1 VTVSVFGSRS
11 FGPSFAALWWFYF
24 LSFVAGFLLFPV
36 VPLHLRALGAAIA
49 ESGRFQSAF
58 WFGSGLGC
66 LLSGPLGDRIG
77 QRPLL
82 SASTLAAAGFFV
94 IYAFLPTRWAFFLL
108 APLHGLMWSALRT
121 GALAWVGGSIPAER
135 RGEGLALFG
144 MAAPAGVAIGPLL
157 GIWLYPRVGFQAIC
171 LGFAVLL
178 LGLFLVI
185 RNLPGGER
193 AATRPRRGLGWPE
206 PWVLVPA
213 LILFL
218 LCLGDGPMA
227 PYSAQEAR
235 GLGLYWPS
243 AYLTCLAVGMVGMRL
258 LLGLSGRLAAPARL
272 IPWML
277 ATAFLGNLL
286 LAVAPGGQARHL
298 FSGLIY
304 GAGFGM
310 TQTLMFT
317 HVIGRAKA
325 DSHGAAVGA
334 LYFAFDAG
342 IALGSLGL
350 GWVMQASGFRWGWGL
365 GALLV
370 LPAILLSVNLNAR
383 PETPR

>member
-1 VTVSVFGSRS
+1 MSASSPRS
-11 FGPSFAALWWFYF
+11 FGPSFVALWWFYF

-36 VPLHLRALGAAIA
+36 VPLHLRGMGAAIA

-58 WFGSGLGC
+58 WFGSGMGC

-82 SASTLAAAGFFV
+82 SGSTLAAAGFFV
-94 IYAFLPTRWAFFLL
+94 AYAFLPVRWAFFLL
-108 APLHGLMWSALRT
+108 APIHGLMWSALRT
-121 GALAWVGGSIPAER
+121 GALAWVGGALSAER
-135 RGEGLALFG
+135 RGKGLALFG
-144 MAAPAGVAIGPLL
+144 MAAPAGVAVGPLL
-157 GIWLYPRVGFQAIC
+157 GIWLYPRVGFQVIC
-171 LGFAVLL
+171 LVFAAVL
-178 LGLFLVI
+178 LGLFVVV
-185 RNLPGGER
+185 RRLPGGER
-193 AATRPRRGLGWPE
+193 VAAPSRRGLGWPE
-206 PWVLVPA
+206 PWVFGPA

-227 PYSAQEAR
+227 PYSAQEAK
-235 GLGLYWPS
+235 GLGLFWPS
-243 AYLTCLAVGMVGMRL
+243 AYLTCFAVGMVGMRM
-258 LLGLSGRLAAPARL
+258 LLGLSGRQVAPARQ

-277 ATAFLGNLL
+277 GLAFLGNLL
-286 LAVAPGGQARHL
+286 LAVAPGGQGRHL
-298 FSGLIY
+298 SSGLVY

-317 HVIGRAKA
+317 HVIGQSKPDR
-325 DSHGAAVGA
+325 HGATVGA

-350 GWVMQASGFRWGWGL
+350 GWVMQVAGFRQGWGL

-370 LPAILLSVNLNAR
+370 LPAILLSLRLKERQAGVA
-383 PETPR
+383 

>member
-1 VTVSVFGSRS
+1 VKVSASSSRS
-11 FGPSFAALWWFYF
+11 FGPSFVALWWFYF

-49 ESGRFQSAF
+49 ESGRFQAAF

-82 SASTLAAAGFFV
+82 SAATLAAAGFFV
-94 IYAFLPTRWAFFLL
+94 VYAFLPTRWAFFLL

-121 GALAWVGGSIPAER
+121 GALAWVGGSLPPER

-157 GIWLYPRVGFQAIC
+157 GLWLYPKVGFQAIC
-171 LGFAVLL
+171 LGFTVLL
-178 LGLFLVI
+178 LGLFLMI

-193 AATRPRRGLGWPE
+193 VASRPRRGLGWPE

-235 GLGLYWPS
+235 GLGFFWPS
-243 AYLTCLAVGMVGMRL
+243 AYLTCLAGGMVGMRL

-286 LAVAPGGQARHL
+286 LALAPGGQARHVA
-298 FSGLIY
+298 SGLIY

-310 TQTLMFT
+310 TQTLVFT
-317 HVIGRAKA
+317 HVIGRAKVEG
-325 DSHGAAVGA
+325 HGAAVGA

-370 LPAILLSVNLNAR
+370 LPAILLSLRLNAR
-383 PETPR
+383 QETPG

>member
-1 VTVSVFGSRS
+1 MSAPGTRS
-11 FGPSFAALWWFYF
+11 FGPSFTALWWFYF

-36 VPLHLRALGAAIA
+36 VPLHLRDLGAALA

-58 WFGSGLGC
+58 WLGSGLGC
-66 LLSGPLGDRIG
+66 LVSGPLGDRVG

-82 SASTLAAAGFFV
+82 SWATLAAAGFFV
-94 IYAFLPTRWAFFLL
+94 AYAFLPVRWAFFLL

-121 GALAWVGGSIPAER
+121 GALAWVGGSLIPER

-157 GIWLYPRVGFQAIC
+157 GVWLYPRVGFQAIC
-171 LGFAVLL
+171 LAFAAVLV
-178 LGLFLVI
+178 GLFLVV

-193 AATRPRRGLGWPE
+193 VRTAEPRKGLGWPD
-206 PWVLVPA
+206 PWVIGPA

-243 AYLTCLAVGMVGMRL
+243 AYLTCFAIGMVGMRL
-258 LLGLSGRLAAPARL
+258 LLGLSGRRVAPARL

-277 ATAFLGNLL
+277 ALALLGNLL
-286 LAVAPGGQARHL
+286 LGVAPGGQARHIL
-298 FSGLIY
+298 AGLLY
-304 GAGFGM
+304 GSGFGM
-310 TQTLMFT
+310 SQTLMFT
-317 HVIGRAKA
+317 HVIGRSKA
-325 DSHGAAVGA
+325 DRHGAAVGA

-350 GWVMQASGFRWGWGL
+350 GWVMQAAGFRWGWTL

-370 LPAILLSVNLNAR
+370 VPAVLLSLR
-383 PETPR
+383 LKEPETAVG

>member
-1 VTVSVFGSRS
+1 MGTSGTRS
-11 FGPSFAALWWFYF
+11 FGPSFRALWWFYF

-82 SASTLAAAGFFV
+82 SASTLAAAGFFAV
-94 IYAFLPTRWAFFLL
+94 YAFLPTRWAFFML

-121 GALAWVGGSIPAER
+121 GALAWVGGAIPAER

-157 GIWLYPRVGFQAIC
+157 GLWLYPKVGFQAIC
-171 LGFAVLL
+171 LTFAVLL
-178 LGLFLVI
+178 LGLFAVI

-193 AATRPRRGLGWPE
+193 VDAGPRRGLGWPE

-213 LILFL
+213 FIVFL

-235 GLGLYWPS
+235 GLGFFWPS

-258 LLGLSGRLAAPARL
+258 LLGLSGRRVVPARL

-286 LAVAPGGQARHL
+286 LAAAPGGQARHVV
-298 FSGLIY
+298 SGLVY

-325 DSHGAAVGA
+325 DAHGAAVGA

-365 GALLV
+365 GTLMV
-370 LPAILLSVNLNAR
+370 VPAILLSLR
-383 PETPR
+383 LRETPG